1 MKHRKYRILSI
12 LLLACLALQ
21 AVIPGAWAEAAPEG
35 WETLAPA
42 ETAAPEEGTDPT
54 GAPEGPTDALEVTED
69 TAPPQEETEPEATE
83 EPTGAP
89 EPTEP
94 EPTVPDPLEG
104 YTFPDNWAR
113 EPLMFAVRN
122 GILQGRGDYNLDPT
136 GRTTR
141 AEMAAMLVRLLGA
154 KEQGDLSP
162 YRDLDPAAW
171 YNRELSAAVSLG
183 IFNGV
188 SATQMAPMRS
198 ITRQEGFTV
207 LARAFGLYPQN
218 RRAYTRFRD
227 GEKVQPYARDSV
239 SALAEVGCVTGY
251 DTGYLKPGTQF
262 PARRWPPSSINYWT
276 RFATIPRSCRRPASS
291 STGARSL
298 CPRATAWR
306 AAWCWGRACRE
317 AKP

>member
-1 MKHRKYRILSI
+1 
-12 LLLACLALQ
+12 
-21 AVIPGAWAEAAPEG
+21 
-35 WETLAPA
+35 
-42 ETAAPEEGTDPT
+42 
-54 GAPEGPTDALEVTED
+54 
-69 TAPPQEETEPEATE
+69 
-83 EPTGAP
+83 
-89 EPTEP
+89 
-94 EPTVPDPLEG
+94 
-104 YTFPDNWAR
+104 
-113 EPLMFAVRN
+113 MFAVRN

-198 ITRQEGFTV
+198 ITRQEAFTV

-227 GEKVQPYARDSV
+227 GEKVQPYAR
-239 SALAEVGCVTGY
+239 GCRQR
-251 DTGYLKPGTQF
+251 PGGGGL
-262 PARRWPPSSINYWT
+262 RHR
-276 RFATIPRSCRRPASS
+276 
-291 STGARSL
+291 L
-298 CPRATAWR
+298 
-306 AAWCWGRACRE
+306 
-317 AKP
+317 